1 MPNLSQQRQ
10 HPILISLGKAI
21 RMARRKKG
29 LSQENL
35 ALLSGIDRSYM
46 GRIERGDNNVAIL
59 TLSRI
64 SEALG
69 MRLEE
74 LMHDA
79 NL

>member
-21 RMARRKKG
+21 RIARRKKG

-35 ALLSGIDRSYM
+35 ALLSGVDRSYM
-46 GRIERGDNNVAIL
+46 GRVERGDNNVAIL

-64 SEALG
+64 SDALG

-74 LMHDA
+74 LMRDA
-79 NL
+79 DL